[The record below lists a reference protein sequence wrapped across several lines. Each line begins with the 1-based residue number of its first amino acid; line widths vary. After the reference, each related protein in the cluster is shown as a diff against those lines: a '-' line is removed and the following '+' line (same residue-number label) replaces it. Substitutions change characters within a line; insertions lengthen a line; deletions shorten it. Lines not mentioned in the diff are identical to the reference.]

1 MKKAGLWYAAFIVIM
16 IATAAPVQQTEL
28 AAGEMIT
35 RDIPHQY

>member
-16 IATAAPVQQTEL
+16 MATAGPVQQT
-28 AAGEMIT
+28 APVAGEIIT